1 MDNGRFNMIPSSPDG
16 FPGFLRAKIDRPT
29 WVEVDAQA
37 IQANIRSLRRPLDP
51 RVRFMAVVKAEAY
64 GHGALGVATSALGA
78 GADCFGV
85 ATPYEGQLLRAAKID
100 SPIII
105 LSPTLPVQAP
115 AIVENRLVPSITSL
129 ETARAI
135 AQLAPAGDPVPVHVK
150 VNTGMNRS
158 GVERE
163 DAVEF
168 LRALR
173 AVDGIEIEGIF
184 SHFYGA
190 DDPDRAPAYAQFEKF
205 DALLRELRTLGLR
218 PPIAH
223 ISNSAAIIDMPEMS
237 LDMVRAGLAIY
248 GMYPSDFVSRRI
260 KLAPAL
266 VWKSRVVETRRIE
279 AGEPVSYSAT
289 WIAERSTTVALMPVG
304 YADGFR
310 RALSNRGEVLIR
322 GRRCRVAGRVCM
334 DLTVLDCGD
343 EPVEIG
349 DEIVLIGRQ
358 GDDEISAE
366 RMAETLGTNNYE
378 VTTQITYR
386 VSRRLAA
393 AHENQ

>member
-1 MDNGRFNMIPSSPDG
+1 MIRSAPEGYPQ
-16 FPGFLRAKIDRPT
+16 FLRAKVDRPT
-29 WVEVDAQA
+29 WAEIDPHA
-37 IQANIRSLRRPLDP
+37 IQSNIRALRRPLDP

-64 GHGALGVATSALGA
+64 GHGALGVAAAALEA

-85 ATPYEGQLLRAAKID
+85 ATPYEGQLLRAAQIEA
-100 SPIII
+100 PIII
-105 LSPTLPVQAP
+105 LSPTLPSQAP
-115 AIVENRLVPSITSL
+115 AIVEHGLIPSVTSL
-129 ETARAI
+129 ETARALA
-135 AQLAPAGDPVPVHVK
+135 AQTTSGAAPIRIHVK

-158 GVERE
+158 GVESE

-173 AVDGIEIEGIF
+173 EIGGIETEGVF
-184 SHFYGA
+184 SHLYGA
-190 DDPDRAPAYAQFEKF
+190 DDPDRAPAYAQFEEF
-205 DALLRELRTLGLR
+205 ESLLRELRALDLR

-223 ISNSAAIIDMPEMS
+223 IANSAAIIDMPEMR
-237 LDMVRAGLAIY
+237 LDMVRAGLSMY

-260 KLAPAL
+260 KLKPAL
-266 VWKSRVVETRRIE
+266 TWKSRVVETRRVK
-279 AGEPVSYSAT
+279 AGKPVSYSAT
-289 WIAERSTTVALMPVG
+289 WVAERDTNVALMPVG

-343 EPVEIG
+343 EPVAIG

-358 GDDEISAE
+358 GGESIPAE
-366 RMAETLGTNNYE
+366 EMAEKLGTNNYE

-386 VSRRLAA
+386 VPRRLAG
-393 AHENQ
+393 ETP